1 MSWVPPT
8 KTQIRS
14 WTFDALT
21 SQAGEWGQGAQ
32 KITEQRAVVSQQL
45 ADSPGF
51 WRGGAGDSMRW
62 KGDEAKSSLSKVVSA
77 FDNAQQS
84 TSQIIAS
91 LSFAKSAAV
100 NAIQDAEDARFTVA
114 ENGTVSFSEDVLA
127 WIAQENDIRSPMI
140 ARMVVTRVA
149 NQYEDKIKKC
159 LREAGDAA
167 GAARE
172 AIEKVFADVPVPLGS
187 DLETILTS
195 YQVDDGDK
203 RYVMWPDADKIAQW
217 KKWSLGTI
225 DIEPKQV
232 TAAEAEMLNNLSLW
246 DQWQFKQISEKAQ
259 EEAEKVFPPV
269 QMLDSAGNPVFDKD
283 GKPVMNNQDNHT
295 DAFRHAYWNALLT
308 REFGEDWTK
317 EYTSKHEMRD
327 DNRSVREAMDLYNNE
342 VGRKIAV
349 DNPTKNGY
357 SPFGSDLSDVV
368 KEAVLRGDTVLI
380 DKNMNL
386 NWTNQVKIG
395 EAVNSAAFDDQP
407 DSRLPGAPVAEK

>member
-21 SQAGEWGQGAQ
+21 SQVGEWGQDAQ
-32 KITEQRAVVSQQL
+32 QITEQRAVVSEQL

-100 NAIQDAEDARFTVA
+100 NAIQDAEAARFTVA
-114 ENGTVSFSEDVLA
+114 DDGAVSFSEDVLA
-127 WIAQENDIRSPMI
+127 WIAKENDIGNQMLV
-140 ARMVVTRVA
+140 RMVATRVA
-149 NQYEDKIKKC
+149 KQYEDKIKKC

-167 GAARE
+167 GSARE
-172 AIEKVFADVPVPLGS
+172 AIEKLFAEVPVPLGS
-187 DLETILTS
+187 DLESIVTS

-217 KKWSLGTI
+217 KKWSLRTI
-225 DIEPKQV
+225 DIEPKQI

-246 DQWQFKQISEKAQ
+246 EQWQFKQISEKAQ
-259 EEAEKVFPPV
+259 EEAYKAFPPI
-269 QMLDSAGNPVFDKD
+269 QMLDPE
-283 GKPVMNNQDNHT
+283 GKPVMNDQDNHT
-295 DAFRHAYWNALLT
+295 DAFRHVYWNALLT

-342 VGRKIAV
+342 VGRRLAV
-349 DNPTKNGY
+349 ENPTKSGY
-357 SPFGSDLSDVV
+357 SPFGHDLTDVV

-380 DKNMNL
+380 DKDGQL

-395 EAVNSAAFDDQP
+395 EAVNSAAFDKRP